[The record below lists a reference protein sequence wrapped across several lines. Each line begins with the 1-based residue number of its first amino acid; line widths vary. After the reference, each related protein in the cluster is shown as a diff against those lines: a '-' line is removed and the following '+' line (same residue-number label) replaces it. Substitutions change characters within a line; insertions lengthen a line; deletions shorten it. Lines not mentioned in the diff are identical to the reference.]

1 MAAAKRSHPSHTL
14 SALLFALIPLPP
26 LLSPF
31 FLSFSRQDGSL
42 TDWEERGGFKRYQ
55 AGNYL
60 HTKNGCGMR
69 RGATCGVRRGA
80 VCGMR
85 RAVRHGVRRVAACG
99 EARRAACGVG
109 GWVVGAA

>member
-60 HTKNGCGMR
+60 HQKKWVRDAVWRNVRCAAR
-69 RGATCGVRRGA
+69 RG
-80 VCGMR
+80 
-85 RAVRHGVRRVAACG
+85 VRHAACC
-99 EARRAACGVG
+99 EARRAASRGVR
-109 GWVVGAA
+109 

>member
-1 MAAAKRSHPSHTL
+1 VGHGQVEDEVL
-14 SALLFALIPLPP
+14 SAVACACMCPV
-26 LLSPF
+26 
-31 FLSFSRQDGSL
+31 
-42 TDWEERGGFKRYQ
+42 
-55 AGNYL
+55 
-60 HTKNGCGMR
+60 GMR